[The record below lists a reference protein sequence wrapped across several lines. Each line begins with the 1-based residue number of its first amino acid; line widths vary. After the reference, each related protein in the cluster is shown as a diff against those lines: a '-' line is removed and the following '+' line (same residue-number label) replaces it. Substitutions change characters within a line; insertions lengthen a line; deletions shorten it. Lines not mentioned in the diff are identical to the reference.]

1 VVGTFRRLEKFLD
14 IVVAEA
20 FAKAQRPW
28 LNLEGLALLPGGT
41 HQANPEEMIDGFL
54 PGIDPGAPH
63 LFSERLG
70 DVFIEGKGGSHI
82 MMLT

>member
-20 FAKAQRPW
+20 FAKAERPG
-28 LNLEGLALLPGGT
+28 LNFERLAFPPDGA
-41 HQANPEEMIDGFL
+41 HQANPKEMIDGFL

-63 LFSERLG
+63 LFSQRLS